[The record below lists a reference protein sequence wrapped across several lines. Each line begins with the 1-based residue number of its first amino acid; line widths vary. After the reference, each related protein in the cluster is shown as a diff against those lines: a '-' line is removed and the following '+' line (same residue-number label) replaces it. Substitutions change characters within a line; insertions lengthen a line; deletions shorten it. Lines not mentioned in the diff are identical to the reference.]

1 MFGKRRIIVVMLL
14 LSPIFLLPAVRME
27 GVASAVFFVLG
38 GACIAAT
45 NPVTL
50 AMAQETVPGSRS
62 TASSLVMGVSW
73 GIANIAASPIG
84 MLADRI
90 GLNAALSVVALS
102 PLVVVAVM
110 LFGDMRNN
118 RRPPA
123 RTPGGADKS
132 ALP

>member
-1 MFGKRRIIVVMLL
+1 
-14 LSPIFLLPAVRME
+14 
-27 GVASAVFFVLG
+27 
-38 GACIAAT
+38 
-45 NPVTL
+45 
-50 AMAQETVPGSRS
+50 MAQETVPGSRS

-90 GLNAALSVVALS
+90 GLDAALSVVALS

-110 LFGDMRNN
+110 LFGDMRDN